1 MTMQKFDK
9 FIRLTIDR
17 PLLDFDCGDE
27 DINQFFINDSKAYL
41 EKLLVVTYLL
51 ESSDSTVLYFTLSND
66 KITAIETD
74 NGYWRKIKNL
84 FPHSKHRKDYPAVKI
99 GRFGVNL
106 KYKGHHLGTQV
117 LDYIKHWMIT
127 DNKTGCRFITV
138 DAYMKA
144 VPFYIEN
151 GFKFMGEAEKKRYE
165 EGKKDTIALYYDL
178 YEL

>member
-41 EKLLVVTYLL
+41 EKLLAVTYLL

-84 FPHSKHRKDYPAVKI
+84 FPHSKHRKDYPAV
-99 GRFGVNL
+99 
-106 KYKGHHLGTQV
+106 
-117 LDYIKHWMIT
+117 
-127 DNKTGCRFITV
+127 
-138 DAYMKA
+138 
-144 VPFYIEN
+144 
-151 GFKFMGEAEKKRYE
+151 
-165 EGKKDTIALYYDL
+165 
-178 YEL
+178 